1 MERSVYLNTAD
12 ATLYAS
18 PYLVATR
25 HGYTKHYYAESER
38 VASRIGG
45 GGLHDLDEIGDEKMF
60 LDHRNRANM
69 LFQRV
74 QECME
79 AAMETEESPLRHLYD
94 WRDINE
100 DETRCYWYH
109 TDHLGSSSWITYT
122 DGSAVEHL
130 HYLPWGED
138 LVRQR
143 HTNYHARYT
152 FSGKEKDAETGYS
165 FFGSRYY
172 SSDLSIWL
180 SVDPMAAKYPSLSPY
195 VYCANNPVKLVD
207 PNGEDII
214 EVDQKTGR
222 TTITEQK
229 GNDILR
235 CGNKSVE
242 LSGNGVYRKALEAG
256 KNEGNNGGT
265 LLMGM
270 SKSDAKKTFNFMAD
284 NTNVEWGYMETRNDD
299 GTSSFMVGSA
309 HSNETESLV
318 FGKAMAAKEGSVV
331 RYDHNHLRTDMES
344 TSGWPSTPST
354 KAKDSYVDTKAW
366 SDLMQRNPE
375 ITLGIRHRNN
385 TIKYIEKG
393 KVSSD
398 YPFLRKY
405 F

>member
-1 MERSVYLNTAD
+1 
-12 ATLYAS
+12 
-18 PYLVATR
+18 
-25 HGYTKHYYAESER
+25 
-38 VASRIGG
+38 
-45 GGLHDLDEIGDEKMF
+45 
-60 LDHRNRANM
+60 
-69 LFQRV
+69 
-74 QECME
+74 
-79 AAMETEESPLRHLYD
+79 
-94 WRDINE
+94 
-100 DETRCYWYH
+100 
-109 TDHLGSSSWITYT
+109 
-122 DGSAVEHL
+122 
-130 HYLPWGED
+130 
-138 LVRQR
+138 
-143 HTNYHARYT
+143 
-152 FSGKEKDAETGYS
+152 
-165 FFGSRYY
+165 
-172 SSDLSIWL
+172 
-180 SVDPMAAKYPSLSPY
+180 MAAKYPSLSPY